1 MKFPSAN
8 GHLFARDW
16 LWLRAHRIEPGR
28 VFPVRSLMVS
38 SEWSARNV
46 ARKTVERNI
55 FRRRT
60 EILLA
65 KPQFSG
71 ERLIAVSVRA
81 MEVIQ
86 QPPALTHHFEQTT
99 PRAVIFQILLQVVSQ
114 MVDTLG

>member
-16 LWLRAHRIEPGR
+16 LWFRAHRIEPGR
-28 VFPVRSLMVS
+28 VFPIRSLKVS

-46 ARKTVERNI
+46 ERKTVESNI

-60 EILLA
+60 GTLLA
-65 KPQFSG
+65 KFQFSG
-71 ERLIAVSVRA
+71 DRLIAVSGRA

-86 QPPALTHHFEQTT
+86 QAPALTHHFEQTT
-99 PRAVIFQILLQVVSQ
+99 PRTVIFQVLLEVVSQ
-114 MVDTLG
+114 MVDAL